1 MARSVLISA
10 VILLFLSASFCQTT
24 GSKPA
29 PRKEQAQ
36 SPAAQAGV
44 AKAKPTP
51 KASPAP
57 TVAEAEKFITDAEA
71 QLLDLAVKQS
81 RADWVNQNFITDDT
95 EALSADSTSQWIGAF
110 TKWAVQAPRF
120 DKLNLSP
127 ELRRKMLL
135 LKLSLPMP
143 APGDAKERDELTK
156 IFVSMQS
163 DYGKGK
169 YCPPATPEK
178 CLSLPDMEK
187 IMAKSTD
194 PQQLKDLW
202 IGWHK
207 VGAPMRQRYT
217 RFVELSNKG
226 ARELGFADTGAMWR
240 SNYDMPPD
248 AFAADLERLWQ
259 QVRPLYLSLH
269 AYVRAQL
276 SKKYGP
282 NVVPPD
288 GMIPAHLLGNMW
300 GQEWG
305 NIYPLVAPANADKG
319 YDLTKLLE
327 DKQTTPLQMVKYGEG
342 FFTSLGFAPLPQTF
356 WGRSLFVKPRDRD
369 VVCHASAWD
378 VDSQEDVRLKMC
390 IQIRDEDFVTIHHE
404 LGHNFYQLA
413 YRKQPYLFQDS
424 ANDGFHEAIGD
435 TIALSVTPD
444 YLVKVG
450 LLPALPQTSSD
461 IGYLLKEALD
471 KVAFLPFGLRID
483 QWRWKVFSGQIKPE
497 DYNKTWWEMIN
508 QYQGLSAPTARS
520 EADFDP
526 GAKFHVPANVPYT
539 RYFLARIYQF
549 QFYRALCKAAG
560 YTGPLYKCSFY
571 GNKAAGEKLA
581 KALEMGKSRPW
592 QEVMFQLTGEKEA
605 DASAMME
612 YFAPLKQWLDEQNKG
627 QKMGW

>member
-1 MARSVLISA
+1 MRHRA
-10 VILLFLSASFCQTT
+10 VCTTALILLFFIPGSAQTA
-24 GSKPA
+24 PA
-29 PRKEQAQ
+29 TKRTA
-36 SPAAQAGV
+36 
-44 AKAKPTP
+44 P
-51 KASPAP
+51 KTATSQP
-57 TVAEAEKFITDAEA
+57 TVAEAEKFMKNAEA
-71 QLLDLAVKQS
+71 DLLDVSLKQS
-81 RADWVNQNFITDDT
+81 RADWVNANFITDDT
-95 EALSADSTSQWIGAF
+95 EAIAADADSHGIGAA
-110 TKWAVQAPRF
+110 TKWGVQSVRF
-120 DKLNLSP
+120 DKLNLPP

-135 LKLSLPMP
+135 LKLSIPMP
-143 APGDAKERDELTK
+143 APADAKERDELTK
-156 IFVSMQS
+156 TVVSMQS

-169 YCPPATPEK
+169 YCPPATPDK
-178 CLSLPDMEK
+178 CLSLPEIEK
-187 IMAKSTD
+187 IMAD
-194 PQQLKDLW
+194 PATNAEELKNLW
-202 IGWHK
+202 VGWHK
-207 VGAPMRQRYT
+207 VGAPMRQRYS

-226 ARELGFADTGAMWR
+226 ARELGFRDTGALWR
-240 SNYDMPPD
+240 SGYDMPPD
-248 AFAADLERLWQ
+248 AFAADLERIWQ

-269 AYVRAQL
+269 AYVRTQL

-282 NVVPPD
+282 QVVPPD

-319 YDLTKLLE
+319 YDLTKLLQ
-327 DKQTTPLQMVKYGEG
+327 DKNTTPIQMVKYGEG
-342 FFTSLGFAPLPQTF
+342 FFTSLGFAPLPKTF
-356 WGRSLFVKPRDRD
+356 WERSLFVKPQDRE

-378 VDSQEDVRLKMC
+378 VDTQEDVRLKMC

-413 YRKQPYLFQDS
+413 YRKQPYLFEDS

-435 TIALSVTPD
+435 TVALSVTPD
-444 YLVKVG
+444 YLVKAG
-450 LLPALPQTSSD
+450 LLPAVPQTSSD

-471 KVAFLPFGLRID
+471 KVAFLPFGVRID

-497 DYNKTWWEMIN
+497 DYNKSWWEMIN
-508 QYQGLSAPTARS
+508 QYQGLSAPVPRS

-526 GAKFHVPANVPYT
+526 AAKYHVPANVPYT

-592 QEVMFQLTGEKEA
+592 QEVMFELTGEKQG

-627 QKMGW
+627 QKIGW